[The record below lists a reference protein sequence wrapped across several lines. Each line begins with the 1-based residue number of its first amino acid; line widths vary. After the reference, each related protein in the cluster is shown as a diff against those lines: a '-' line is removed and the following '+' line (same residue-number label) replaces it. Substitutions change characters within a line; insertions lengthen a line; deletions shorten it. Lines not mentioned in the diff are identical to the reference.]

1 MTMSQP
7 SFKNF
12 FLENI
17 LDFLWRQWSALGI
30 AGGARTEDKWA
41 IDPEALLIFSLEMAR
56 YEPRLFDEILDWIIV
71 NAKWIDNQR
80 LRGIVKGKNENAVRL
95 LSAVASF
102 VSKEA
107 GTYERKWKS
116 ISLLAKHSPT
126 NGAEIL
132 FRAKEGRAYPEPRN
146 ASAPFQ
152 DFGFLREPISVRKM
166 TKPVPVAPRSNIRFL
181 LRALFGVGS
190 RAECILFLLTHEA
203 GHPSEIAKAI
213 GISFMG
219 ARNTLIELS
228 GSGLVLTRIKGKR
241 KIEYWILQK
250 RWWEF
255 LSGVKLED
263 AGIPVW
269 IDWISL
275 FSALMN
281 VWNVLV
287 EADKTQ
293 SDYMR
298 SSKLREGM
306 ETISREFLKSGLDV
320 PQIPGIE
327 VGPEKYERAFQ
338 NFIIRVL
345 GARDESGR

>member
-1 MTMSQP
+1 
-7 SFKNF
+7 
-12 FLENI
+12 
-17 LDFLWRQWSALGI
+17 
-30 AGGARTEDKWA
+30 
-41 IDPEALLIFSLEMAR
+41 
-56 YEPRLFDEILDWIIV
+56 
-71 NAKWIDNQR
+71 
-80 LRGIVKGKNENAVRL
+80 
-95 LSAVASF
+95 
-102 VSKEA
+102 
-107 GTYERKWKS
+107 
-116 ISLLAKHSPT
+116 
-126 NGAEIL
+126 
-132 FRAKEGRAYPEPRN
+132 
-146 ASAPFQ
+146 
-152 DFGFLREPISVRKM
+152 
-166 TKPVPVAPRSNIRFL
+166 
-181 LRALFGVGS
+181 
-190 RAECILFLLTHEA
+190 
-203 GHPSEIAKAI
+203 
-213 GISFMG
+213 
-219 ARNTLIELS
+219 LIELS

-287 EADKTQ
+287 EADKTP

-327 VGPEKYERAFQ
+327 VGPEKYEREFQ
-338 NFIIRVL
+338 KFIIRVL